1 MLSPRGHI
9 STNSSS
15 NLQSLSTSSLLS
27 HNIESNQNGFENW
40 SSSASSSSSSSKKHV
55 ESLNASPPSTSSSPL
70 GANQSPPVFSMNSNA
85 SQFFVPTTSSSP
97 LNPQQQQQ
105 SFGQLMPDNI
115 SNQSYQQQQQLPSN
129 GTYWSSLN
137 MSSNS
142 YHSSYLNQHN
152 YALAA
157 LAANYHPQLSISPLG
172 HLNQNYSAGLQ
183 FNGTSNNSSING
195 QTSPSQ
201 FYESNGQ
208 ANLFNQLAAAAASSS
223 YLSTTTKATTSNPIV
238 DIDTSVNHND
248 SGFESP
254 KATNVESKLAGVVA
268 NAQETSNLMANKQ
281 ETNDLNRRPVWSSSI
296 C

>member
-1 MLSPRGHI
+1 M
-9 STNSSS
+9 
-15 NLQSLSTSSLLS
+15 QSLSSSSLLS
-27 HNIESNQNGFENW
+27 HNIESNQTGFENW
-40 SSSASSSSSSSKKHV
+40 SSSASSSSSVSSSKKHA

-70 GANQSPPVFSMNSNA
+70 GANQSPPVFPMSSNA
-85 SQFFVPTTSSSP
+85 AQFFAPNTSSSP
-97 LNPQQQQQ
+97 LNQQQQQ
-105 SFGQLMPDNI
+105 SFGQLMSDNV
-115 SNQSYQQQQQLPSN
+115 SNQSYQQQQLPSN

-172 HLNQNYSAGLQ
+172 HLNQNYSTGLQ
-183 FNGTSNNSSING
+183 FNGSSNNSSVNG

-223 YLSTTTKATTSNPIV
+223 YLGTTTKATTSNPIV

-254 KATNVESKLAGVVA
+254 KATNAESKLAGVVA
-268 NAQETSNLMANKQ
+268 NAQEASNLMATKQ
-281 ETNDLNRRPVWSSSI
+281 ETHDLNRRPVWSSSI